1 MCHATESVARV
12 AGERGAI
19 HGLRLPAPRSGRRVW
34 QCNTSATRFWYWYA
48 TLSATLLPESVIF
61 SPSSL
66 FPLLLEGIPIYYI
79 ITLDLETLTTLI

>member
-1 MCHATESVARV
+1 MGSGCLPHVLGGVCGNAT
-12 AGERGAI
+12 
-19 HGLRLPAPRSGRRVW
+19 HLPHV
-34 QCNTSATRFWYWYA
+34 FVWYA

-66 FPLLLEGIPIYYI
+66 FPLPSSVRGYTYIYYI